1 MDKGSPVSPK
11 EAFSLFKEAIDK
23 AVAERDVELLGG
35 LIRKPPQYEQVRDY
49 LADIIEDLLNKRI
62 SFPNRKPKQDLEE
75 KRQALA
81 GRVWEVKK
89 EKNWKLRAVVDFV
102 AEEMRSS
109 SSTVWAA
116 WGEFG
121 PVLVATDLLRER
133 YDLDAIIDDFM
144 TAAREGRKLSDEEMR
159 VLNNFR
165 RMRREPG
172 ADLQLF
178 ARVATPH
185 FCYEDLHT

>member
-11 EAFSLFKEAIDK
+11 EEFSLFKEAIDK

-35 LIRKPPQYEQVRDY
+35 LIRKPPQYEEVRDY
-49 LADIIEDLLNKRI
+49 LANIIEALLSKRI

-102 AEEMRSS
+102 AEEMPCS

-116 WGEFG
+116 WREFG

-144 TAAREGRKLSDEEMR
+144 TAAREGRKLGDEEMN
-159 VLNNFR
+159 VLN
-165 RMRREPG
+165 
-172 ADLQLF
+172 DLVQESSEIRDGLRQ
-178 ARVATPH
+178 AGRSK
-185 FCYEDLHT
+185 

>member
-1 MDKGSPVSPK
+1 MDKRSPVSPK

-35 LIRKPPQYEQVRDY
+35 LIRKPPQYEEVRDY
-49 LADIIEDLLNKRI
+49 LADIIEALLSKRI

-89 EKNWKLRAVVDFV
+89 EKNWKLRAVVDLV
-102 AEEMRSS
+102 AEEMRCS

-159 VLNNFR
+159 VLNNFLRESSEIQDGLR
-165 RMRREPG
+165 RAGRSK
-172 ADLQLF
+172 
-178 ARVATPH
+178 
-185 FCYEDLHT
+185 